1 MEIQYVIPGIGIN
14 VNQKDFPDD
23 IKATATSLYIESGK
37 IQKRSEII
45 AAIMEAFEGYYD
57 TFIKTQDMSGLIEE
71 YNANLVNLGNEVCV
85 LDPAGEFRG
94 VSEGINK
101 EGALLVRLADGTL
114 KEIISGEVS
123 VRGVY
128 GYV

>member
-1 MEIQYVIPGIGIN
+1 
-14 VNQKDFPDD
+14 
-23 IKATATSLYIESGK
+23 
-37 IQKRSEII
+37 
-45 AAIMEAFEGYYD
+45 
-57 TFIKTQDMSGLIEE
+57 MSGLIEE

-114 KEIISGEVS
+114 KGDYLWGSFSPRSLWICI
-123 VRGVY
+123 RMK
-128 GYV
+128 

>member
-1 MEIQYVIPGIGIN
+1 
-14 VNQKDFPDD
+14 
-23 IKATATSLYIESGK
+23 
-37 IQKRSEII
+37 
-45 AAIMEAFEGYYD
+45 MEAFEGYYD
-57 TFIKTQDMSGLIEE
+57 TFIETQDMSGLIEE
-71 YNANLVNLGNEVCV
+71 YNANLVNLGKRGVRF
-85 LDPAGEFRG
+85 LDPAGEYRG

-101 EGALLVRLADGTL
+101 EGALLVRLSDGTL